1 MTHFRY
7 RGIYMRVAIPVRDG
21 MIEKKAED
29 ALSVILYDIEE
40 DEILSEETV
49 RISGEENIVNT
60 LLTLGVDTFL
70 CLSLGPKMVVDL
82 ALKDIQIIGG
92 VRGKAKDAVRRF
104 VSGTLEEEDLQLDC
118 IGSGC
123 NGDCSRCH

>member
-1 MTHFRY
+1 
-7 RGIYMRVAIPVRDG
+7 MRAAIPVRDG

-29 ALSVILYDIEE
+29 ARSVVLYDIEE
-40 DEILSEETV
+40 DEILSEETLE
-49 RISGEENIVNT
+49 ISGEENIVRR
-60 LLTLGVDTFL
+60 LSSLGVDTFL

-92 VRGKAKDAVRRF
+92 VRGKAKDAIRCF
-104 VSGTLEEEDLQLDC
+104 VAGTLEEEDLQLDC
-118 IGSGC
+118 IGGDC